1 MFLRHLFFVIAALF
15 SSTVLSP
22 AQGAPVFDS
31 SDRIAIDEMYERYFN
46 AFVAQDYKTL
56 RECVQAPFVVMR
68 GGAMQTLESVDAVT
82 TFYQNQR
89 QTLAQRGY
97 DHSKLLRTQITPLT
111 ADSALI
117 NKSYTRY
124 KKDGSTL
131 EQGAAVYPVSKSS
144 GMWKLRGVMGQNP
157 QYFGKLL
164 R

>member
-1 MFLRHLFFVIAALF
+1 MFLRHFFLAIAVLF
-15 SSTVLSP
+15 SCTIVSP
-22 AQGAPVFDS
+22 AEGAPAFDN
-31 SDRIAIDEMYERYFN
+31 SDKIAIDQMYARYFQ

-56 RECVQAPFVVMR
+56 RECVEAPFVVMR

-89 QTLAQRGY
+89 QALAQRGY
-97 DHSKLLRTQITPLT
+97 DHSKLLKTQITPLT

-131 EQGAAVYPVSKSS
+131 EQGAALYPVSKSS
-144 GMWKLRGVMGQNP
+144 GMWKLRGVIGQDP